1 MPPSTRSPNTFP
13 TSTETAW
20 STHWRRCF
28 SKRRGSAAADAGSAS
43 RSRSTVREAGVGRD
57 VALGLRETLATALS
71 LGATV
76 LALLG
81 LELVVE
87 SLQVGLKGVVG
98 LVVLVQ

>member
-1 MPPSTRSPNTFP
+1 MGQQPLTP
-13 TSTETAW
+13 
-20 STHWRRCF
+20 
-28 SKRRGSAAADAGSAS
+28 GSAS
-43 RSRSTVREAGVGRD
+43 GSHSTVREAGVGRD
-57 VALGLRETLATALS
+57 VALGLRETLGTALS

>member
-76 LALLG
+76 LG